1 MPDNEALSPQ
11 TFDEV
16 YARVA
21 GAALTNKLF
30 DQVLGPFPQGVEPF
44 LLVPVLAGQGAGR
57 VAPQPGRSPL
67 LICAAAVAGSACGS
81 PACPVPA

>member
-1 MPDNEALSPQ
+1 VPDNEALSPQ

-16 YARVA
+16 YAQVA

-44 LLVPVLAGQGAGR
+44 LLAIGRKRSSAGASR
-57 VAPQPGRSPL
+57 PPP
-67 LICAAAVAGSACGS
+67 GSARTLS
-81 PACPVPA
+81 QLTVLYFESR